1 MPAPARSASGRGDF
15 LETAVS
21 RAARR
26 PARPWGARTACR
38 VGHGA
43 GEASPP
49 GLPYP
54 SHLGPT
60 APLHN
65 RTYASHLTRAA
76 GCSTQ
81 ATIQHSLLCHRSH
94 HHSIIIV
101 IPAHPFEGFVPDGIP
116 AHMPPCRPLIIISQR
131 DVSDQESVCPC
142 CCHRCCHCRCH
153 RSCHRCCHWPTA
165 AATGPLLSASVAPH
179 IRDVGR
185 GLWRRDQHDV
195 LRDQHARKLLV
206 I

>member
-1 MPAPARSASGRGDF
+1 MYLHKCLAATAMATARCLFLKSISRRLTYSRSSHRRPRASARPRPGDSRNRRLARGAAAGAAIAREDG
-15 LETAVS
+15 VS
-21 RAARR
+21 RRARGR
-26 PARPWGARTACR
+26 RGVTA
-38 VGHGA
+38 GSSLSL
-43 GEASPP
+43 ASR
-49 GLPYP
+49 
-54 SHLGPT
+54 GPT

-94 HHSIIIV
+94 HHSIIV

-142 CCHRCCHCRCH
+142 CCHRIGQR
-153 RSCHRCCHWPTA
+153 
-165 AATGPLLSASVAPH
+165 
-179 IRDVGR
+179 
-185 GLWRRDQHDV
+185 
-195 LRDQHARKLLV
+195 
-206 I
+206 